1 MTKNEALYKYLKMD
15 YRFNDKYEVL
25 SYDRVKWSFLCI
37 EGSYDIMPTAGIPYV
52 RCSRITERTILKLVK
67 LL

>member
-15 YRFNDKYEVL
+15 YRFNDNYEVL
-25 SYDRVKWSFLCI
+25 SYDRVEWSFICM
-37 EGSYDIMPTAGIPYV
+37 EGSYHLKTGRTPYYP
-52 RCSRITERTILKLVK
+52 CKITERVILKLVK